1 MHSMIRPVDH
11 ALSNAD
17 MAQDLMVAQV
27 FPLRHFADPSRVR
40 HVEQRI
46 RVGSHWLSPTQAVAY
61 LDRLHR
67 EELTLDQPC

>member
-1 MHSMIRPVDH
+1 MHSLIRSVDH
-11 ALSNAD
+11 AQSNSD
-17 MAQDLMVAQV
+17 MASDLIGAE

-46 RVGSHWLSPTQAVAY
+46 RVGSHWLNASQAVAF

>member
-1 MHSMIRPVDH
+1 MHSLIRSVDH
-11 ALSNAD
+11 AQSNT
-17 MAQDLMVAQV
+17 DLASDLIGAE

-46 RVGSHWLSPTQAVAY
+46 RVGRQWLNAEHAHAY
-61 LDRLHR
+61 LNRLHR

>member
-1 MHSMIRPVDH
+1 MHSLIRSVDH
-11 ALSNAD
+11 AQSNAD
-17 MAQDLMVAQV
+17 LAPDLIGAA
-27 FPLRHFADPSRVR
+27 PLRHFADPSRVR

-46 RVGSHWLSPTQAVAY
+46 RVGSHWLSPCQAVAY